1 MLFSDIIALVWNVG
15 CIVDLDCEAVL
26 KVYGAAENAILRDV
40 RISMDVDVD
49 ITWDV
54 YIGSSTWVTC
64 DIDIAREG
72 ARDLSHFRKARGLGV

>member
-1 MLFSDIIALVWNVG
+1 MQFSETYEFQW
-15 CIVDLDCEAVL
+15 
-26 KVYGAAENAILRDV
+26 
-40 RISMDVDVD
+40 DVDVD